1 MSECPHR
8 ALEDPP
14 GSTVTEHWCRVESEP
29 GFVWVCE
36 AIHAAG
42 FENCAVF
49 HRARADAALASLAG
63 LRTVAEG
70 VAAQLKVADQCIT
83 MLRSELGSL
92 IREDMAM
99 AHAGSATQ
107 AGNQIALAAWKK
119 ANP

>member
-1 MSECPHR
+1 MSECPETGYGPCEIMSENE
-8 ALEDPP
+8 ALQK
-14 GSTVTEHWCRVESEP
+14 TL
-29 GFVWVCE
+29 
-36 AIHAAG
+36 
-42 FENCAVF
+42 
-49 HRARADAALASLAG
+49 DAALASLAD
-63 LRTVAEG
+63 LREVAQG